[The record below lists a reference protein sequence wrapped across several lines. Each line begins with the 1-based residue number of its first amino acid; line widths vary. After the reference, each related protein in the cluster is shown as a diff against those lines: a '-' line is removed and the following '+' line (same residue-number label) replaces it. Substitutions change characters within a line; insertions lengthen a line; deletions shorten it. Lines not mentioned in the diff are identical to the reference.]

1 MESLVSLQY
10 PNGRIHQASLTMP
23 NTLRPGDQ
31 FELHGRH
38 WRAVGSKQTRSRQP
52 SDLPRLL
59 CVSAE
64 IRSTPQ
70 VAVPVSPG
78 NATTP

>member
-10 PNGRIHQASLTMP
+10 PHGRVHKASLTMP
-23 NTLRPGDQ
+23 ERLKPGDQ

-38 WRAVGSKQTRSRQP
+38 WRAVGSKPTRSRNTV
-52 SDLPRLL
+52 DLPRLL

-64 IRSTPQ
+64 THTSPQ
-70 VAVPVSPG
+70 LLVPAFSS